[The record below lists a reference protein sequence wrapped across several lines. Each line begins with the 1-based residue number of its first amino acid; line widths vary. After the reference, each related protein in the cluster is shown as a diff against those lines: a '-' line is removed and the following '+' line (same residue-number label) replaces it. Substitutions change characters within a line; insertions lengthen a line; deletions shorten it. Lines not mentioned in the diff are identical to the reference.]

1 MTMAVI
7 SLSVLSRH
15 RPAIVGGAILTLVLG
30 CALAANLIITHDP
43 SSGAAATRLKPPSA
57 EHIFGTDY
65 LGRDIFSRLIVG
77 SQASLTVGFCVMILT
92 ASIGGILGLLAGYYV
107 RFGAIFMR
115 VIDGVMA
122 IPSLLLAIV
131 LMALTGPSLINVLIA
146 ISVAEIP
153 RMVRVVLSVTAA
165 NRSALYVDAALL
177 GGRSDLY
184 IIFRHLAPSAYST
197 VVVQATYVFASAVLV
212 ESVLTFIGAGLPP
225 NIPSWGNMIAEG
237 RMYFQVFPQLVLI
250 PGCALLLVIISI
262 NMLGDH
268 LRDILD
274 PKTKK

>member
-1 MTMAVI
+1 MA
-7 SLSVLSRH
+7 SLTLKALSKH
-15 RPAIVGGAILTLVLG
+15 QPAIIGGAILALVLF
-30 CALAANLIITHDP
+30 CAVAASWIITHDP
-43 SSGAAATRLKPPSA
+43 STGSASMRLKPPSA
-57 EHIFGTDY
+57 EHLFGTDY
-65 LGRDIFSRLIVG
+65 LGRDIFSRLIMG
-77 SQASLTVGFCVMILT
+77 SQASLVVGFCVMILT
-92 ASIGGILGLLAGYYV
+92 AVIGGILGLLAGYYAT
-107 RFGAIFMR
+107 FGAIFMR
-115 VIDGVMA
+115 VVDGVMA

-165 NRSALYVDAALL
+165 NRNALYIDAALL
-177 GGRSDLY
+177 AGRSDLY

-250 PGCALLLVIISI
+250 PGGALLLVIIAI

-268 LRDILD
+268 LRDMLD
-274 PKTKK
+274 PRNKK